1 MVMFLQF
8 LCQVAKEYF
17 PDVAVGYD
25 DPRVKLF
32 VGDGKAANIDCHKLL
47 LISVQV
53 KIALDFSVDTIH
65 IDY

>member
-1 MVMFLQF
+1 MLMFLQF

-32 VGDGKAANIDCHKLL
+32 VGDGKLQI
-47 LISVQV
+47 LIARS
-53 KIALDFSVDTIH
+53 
-65 IDY
+65 YY